1 MITPSEDFDLG
12 RDNRMRERPE
22 DAARQLETVKV
33 LLERFFH
40 SRSTQRFEIQILA
53 DEVGM
58 GKTFVALG
66 LAYSILAHLKQSRT
80 EPDLDGCYHRVL
92 VLTPNNHALYRKWVR
107 EVSEFKRRCVPPE
120 NQSSDINFAPLAVDR
135 LDDLAVAL
143 RKPGRQ
149 PQVIVARMGLFG
161 GDKLLDYDLKRRFT
175 LGVLF
180 RYWSNRFNYENRQR
194 LLKGSPEGWPSRPDG
209 LTDLTEDEASRL
221 PFTEEE
227 FLAILH

>member
-1 MITPSEDFDLG
+1 MITLSTDFDLG
-12 RDNRMRERPE
+12 RDCSRIKDPN
-22 DAARQLETVKV
+22 DAARQRRTVEV

-40 SRSTQRFEIQILA
+40 PRSSQRFEIQILA

-66 LAYSILAHLKQSRT
+66 VAYSMLAHLKQSRI
-80 EPDLDGCYHRVL
+80 EPDLEGCYKRVL
-92 VLTPNNHALYRKWVR
+92 VLTPNNHALYRKWIR
-107 EVSEFKRRCVPPE
+107 EVSEFKRRCVLPE
-120 NQSSDINFAPLAVDR
+120 HQSNELVFSPVPVDR

-143 RKPGRQ
+143 RRPGLQ

-180 RYWSNRFNYENRQR
+180 RF
-194 LLKGSPEGWPSRPDG
+194 
-209 LTDLTEDEASRL
+209 
-221 PFTEEE
+221 
-227 FLAILH
+227 